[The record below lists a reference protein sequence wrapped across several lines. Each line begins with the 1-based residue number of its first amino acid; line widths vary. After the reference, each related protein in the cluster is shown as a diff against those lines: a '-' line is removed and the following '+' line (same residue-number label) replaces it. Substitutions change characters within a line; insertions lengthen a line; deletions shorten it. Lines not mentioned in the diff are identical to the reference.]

1 MEKVTV
7 IIFAFGHCEQ
17 LSKSIK
23 STLDDY
29 YSATVISAFNYGK
42 KIFTYEEFM
51 KPETKDVIAAMA
63 SLLEEL
69 K

>member
-1 MEKVTV
+1 VKK
-7 IIFAFGHCEQ
+7 Q
-17 LSKSIK
+17 LANSMKN
-23 STLDDY
+23 TLDAY
-29 YSATVISAFNYGK
+29 YSATVISAFNNGK

-63 SLLEEL
+63 SLLDEM